1 MQTVNR
7 SIMQPDLS
15 VSLVAFHPDWPR
27 LAATIASFARALAKW
42 MDRCGVAD
50 VVFLLVDNTP
60 VSDVSGL
67 DELLGQGLGNVPGM
81 RARVISGHGNIG
93 FGRGHNLVL
102 PDMGTYH
109 LILNPDLEMAEDALS
124 AGLAF
129 LELHPECGLLTP
141 AAYWEDGSRQ
151 YLCKQYPSILD
162 LLLRGFAPAAIR
174 DLFRKRLDRYEMR
187 DLTGNA
193 VFWNPP
199 IVSGCFMLFRGD
211 VLRALGGFDPGY
223 FLYYEDFD
231 LSLRTAAF
239 SRIAFVPS
247 VKVVHH
253 GGHAARKGW
262 RHVAMF
268 GRSAIRFFGTH
279 GWRLL

>member
-1 MQTVNR
+1 MHL
-7 SIMQPDLS
+7 SLS
-15 VSLVAFHPDWPR
+15 VSVVTYHPDYPR
-27 LAATIASFARALAKW
+27 LAATVACFARAFAKCL
-42 MDRCGVAD
+42 DRCGGAD

-60 VSDVSGL
+60 ASDVSGL
-67 DELLGQGLGNVPGM
+67 DELLRQGFSNVPGV

-93 FGRGHNLVL
+93 FGRGHNFAL
-102 PDMGTYH
+102 PDLGTYH

-129 LELHPECGLLTP
+129 LESHTKCGLLTP
-141 AAYWEDGSRQ
+141 SAHWEDGSRQ

-162 LLLRGFAPAAIR
+162 LLLRGFAPRPIR
-174 DLFRKRLDRYEMR
+174 DLFRTRLDRYEMR
-187 DLTGNA
+187 ANTGDA
-193 VFWNPP
+193 VFWDPP

-211 VLRALGGFDPGY
+211 VLRVVGGFDPKY
-223 FLYYEDFD
+223 FLYFEDFD
-231 LSLRTAAF
+231 LSLRTAAV
-239 SRIAFVPS
+239 SRIAYVPS

-262 RHVAMF
+262 WHVAMF

-279 GWRLL
+279 GWRLF